1 MNESDNCDKNND
13 QNNIDQNNID
23 QNNSTLNSNNN
34 MNYWQNNNQTVDSK
48 NNNECNKCNKMP
60 CENWYCQFHNHMGN
74 WDCHWRENRMPI
86 LATAFSVFLGSLAF
100 QIFSF
105 LCKYV
110 FVGMSCLMMPFK
122 NMLTPIQQNVYVA
135 RDVDLST
142 KRSSGEISNIQTVS
156 VASPSVPNTTSGIS
170 VITATPET
178 EKPRQPSD
186 MDKITKPSDMDKI
199 TKPSDMDKITKPSNM
214 DNQLPINPNVPNKGE
229 DLSASDKLTK
239 SPQDPKEKNVY
250 VARDVDLL
258 TKRSGGEIS
267 NIQTDL

>member
-1 MNESDNCDKNND
+1 
-13 QNNIDQNNID
+13 
-23 QNNSTLNSNNN
+23 
-34 MNYWQNNNQTVDSK
+34 
-48 NNNECNKCNKMP
+48 
-60 CENWYCQFHNHMGN
+60 
-74 WDCHWRENRMPI
+74 
-86 LATAFSVFLGSLAF
+86 
-100 QIFSF
+100 
-105 LCKYV
+105 
-110 FVGMSCLMMPFK
+110 
-122 NMLTPIQQNVYVA
+122 
-135 RDVDLST
+135 
-142 KRSSGEISNIQTVS
+142 
-156 VASPSVPNTTSGIS
+156 

>member
-1 MNESDNCDKNND
+1 MNESDNHDNN
-13 QNNIDQNNID
+13 NDQNNID

-34 MNYWQNNNQTVDSK
+34 MNYWQNNNQTVDGK

-86 LATAFSVFLGSLAF
+86 LANAFSVFLGSLAF
-100 QIFSF
+100 QVFSF

-122 NMLTPIQQNVYVA
+122 NMRTPIQQNVYVA

-170 VITATPET
+170 VTTATPET

-186 MDKITKPSDMDKI
+186 MDKITKPSD
-199 TKPSDMDKITKPSNM
+199 M

-239 SPQDPKEKNVY
+239 SAQDPKEKNVY